1 MAKHVNQNY
10 KRGMSTT
17 KNDPAKYGKNWAGIE
32 FQLMTGAK
40 AKQAIAPATQPIIG
54 SLVIGNTKVELTFSE
69 ANKIIT
75 EIVQGQQAYNTA
87 KKLGQ
92 LESGMGTYRG

>member
-1 MAKHVNQNY
+1 MGQHVNNNY

-17 KNDPAKYGKNWAGIE
+17 DADPAKYGKHWANINFE
-32 FQLMTGAK
+32 LMTGAK
-40 AKQAIAPATQPIIG
+40 ALTPTHPATQPIIG
-54 SLVIGNTKVELTFSE
+54 TLVLGNKKVEITFSE
-69 ANKIIT
+69 ANRIMS

-92 LESGMGTYRG
+92 LEAGMGTYRG

>member
-1 MAKHVNQNY
+1 MGKLNLNY

-17 KNDPAKYGKNWAGIE
+17 DVDPAKYGKNWSNIE

-40 AKQAIAPATQPIIG
+40 ALNPLPPATQPIIG
-54 SLVIGNTKVELTFSE
+54 TLVVGDKRVEITFSE
-69 ANKIIT
+69 ANRIMS

-92 LESGMGTYRG
+92 LEAGMGTYRG

>member
-1 MAKHVNQNY
+1 MGQHVNNNY

-17 KNDPAKYGKNWAGIE
+17 DADPAKYGKHWANINFE
-32 FQLMTGAK
+32 LMTGAK
-40 AKQAIAPATQPIIG
+40 ATVPVAPSNQPIIG
-54 SLVIGNTKVELTFSE
+54 TLVIGNKRVELTFSE
-69 ANKIIT
+69 ANKIMS

-92 LESGMGTYRG
+92 LEAGMGTYRG

>member
-1 MAKHVNQNY
+1 MAKHINQNY

-40 AKQAIAPATQPIIG
+40 ATQPTPPATQPIIG
-54 SLVIGNTKVELTFSE
+54 TLVVGNSKVELTFSE
-69 ANKIIT
+69 TNRIIT
-75 EIVQGQQAYNTA
+75 ELVAGQQAFNTA
-87 KKLGQ
+87 KKMGQ
-92 LESGMGTYRG
+92 LEAGMGTYRG